1 MVESKSEEGER
12 LIALPTPLVEE
23 LADHY
28 AASVT
33 GSASTSQMRSPRPG
47 SRGTFAFTT
56 FGTRL

>member
-28 AASVT
+28 AASGT
-33 GSASTSQMRSPRPG
+33 GSASTSNQPEPALVREE
-47 SRGTFAFTT
+47 A
-56 FGTRL
+56 